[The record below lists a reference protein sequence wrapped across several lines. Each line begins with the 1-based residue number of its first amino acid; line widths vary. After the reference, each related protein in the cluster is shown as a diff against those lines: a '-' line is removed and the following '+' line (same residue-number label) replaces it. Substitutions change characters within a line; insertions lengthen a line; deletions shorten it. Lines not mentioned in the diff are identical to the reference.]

1 MALLEFHDPRIQR
14 FEQWWKRPATDAD
27 RFNGA
32 ICGGVAGF
40 WLGALGL
47 VVLESPSASL
57 IEIAL
62 GAASGI
68 AAGIVVG
75 RRFPKASILIFS
87 PLTFF
92 GISPG

>member
-1 MALLEFHDPRIQR
+1 MALLEFHDPKIER
-14 FEQWWKRPATDAD
+14 FEQWWKRPATAAD

-47 VVLESPSASL
+47 IALESPSMSL
-57 IEIAL
+57 VEIAL
-62 GAASGI
+62 AAASGV
-68 AAGIVVG
+68 VVG

-87 PLTFF
+87 PFTLF